1 MTRTPPPDLT
11 LLYRRP
17 SARLP
22 QELDHDPT
30 LTSTRNSISAIFHFD
45 KEKDYPIRLVQDTTC
60 LPFIKHDQKQEYR
73 FGFEIVTDGDVT
85 FTYKTPR
92 PFSLPDKDTGELKM
106 VGSIRRGRAHHRHGR
121 AYHVNI
127 FTQYA
132 TLEKYEGKWK
142 LLVFVDDKLAR
153 AVDFEVVAPQETP

>member
-1 MTRTPPPDLT
+1 MTALLRLT
-11 LLYRRP
+11 LLCFTAVLLFGCP
-17 SARLP
+17 KS
-22 QELDHDPT
+22 
-30 LTSTRNSISAIFHFD
+30 STTPNPDLYSEFHFGIFHFD